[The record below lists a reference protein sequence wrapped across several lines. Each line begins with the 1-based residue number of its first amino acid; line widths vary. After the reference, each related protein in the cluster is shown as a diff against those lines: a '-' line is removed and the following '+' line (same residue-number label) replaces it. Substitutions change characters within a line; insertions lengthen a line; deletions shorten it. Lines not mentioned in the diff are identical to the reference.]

1 MNKIPILQSASPNLL
16 SPSAYYQWY
25 QSHSGL
31 QEKIKN
37 YSKSSKQDKLN
48 RALLLYYEIAKKMIE
63 DLKPQ
68 YVHDEE
74 SLNEYIQK
82 LESRID
88 NKLRLE
94 EEGNKFIL
102 INGKYRFDGSDDIY
116 EEYFQSGKKQ
126 FAEIVKGIA
135 SELRKTIL
143 GELLN
148 EEPGKA
154 FISDISY
161 NVNQE
166 KKEDPKTVAVDLDG
180 TLIDD
185 QENAISGAVEF
196 LNKLKENGFE
206 VVLYT
211 ARYAATPQEEY
222 QSLTNHIEG
231 ILKKNNLQVDRIS
244 IEKPLSMA
252 FIDNSAVNFNGNN
265 YDEILDLLLN
275 KNINESEFNINKEF
289 KKDWDYFYRNNVGS
303 KKELLMLDVE
313 EIKRRLDFLIKNMT
327 KVYYQYYPNS
337 KEGDYKKFWINVLKD
352 EIEYLKSMKTE
363 IAATISTGSP
373 SSTDKNK
380 EPEIAG
386 VIIEEEKKSIS
397 KSFSLLKKDEIAKKI
412 YDQIGKELF

>member
-1 MNKIPILQSASPNLL
+1 
-16 SPSAYYQWY
+16 
-25 QSHSGL
+25 
-31 QEKIKN
+31 
-37 YSKSSKQDKLN
+37 
-48 RALLLYYEIAKKMIE
+48 
-63 DLKPQ
+63 
-68 YVHDEE
+68 
-74 SLNEYIQK
+74 
-82 LESRID
+82 
-88 NKLRLE
+88 
-94 EEGNKFIL
+94 
-102 INGKYRFDGSDDIY
+102 
-116 EEYFQSGKKQ
+116 
-126 FAEIVKGIA
+126 
-135 SELRKTIL
+135 
-143 GELLN
+143 
-148 EEPGKA
+148 
-154 FISDISY
+154 
-161 NVNQE
+161 
-166 KKEDPKTVAVDLDG
+166 
-180 TLIDD
+180 
-185 QENAISGAVEF
+185 
-196 LNKLKENGFE
+196 
-206 VVLYT
+206 
-211 ARYAATPQEEY
+211 
-222 QSLTNHIEG
+222 LTNHIEG